1 MSLCVSKGHKRAQ
14 RTPCR
19 FSKWHAL
26 ITPFHQILIHFTNVH
41 PSVSTPNS
49 PDLPPTRPSLTV
61 FPGQECQSRK
71 IKCGIEPGDSVC
83 VRCRRLNLHCVVNKS
98 LQTLLEDES
107 EWKTSIENKTNQLQS
122 AVAEIL
128 RTMNMPHLD
137 SLTPKSLAG
146 HGSPAGSSA
155 EQQQLSHSHPHSRIA
170 SPRLRQ
176 MPRAMSMA
184 RENSPEHS
192 LVDEPEGDSIAAPMA
207 SLFQVTKLKN
217 LKSNLKTSTAVEAQK
232 SIRNDFISQGKVSL
246 QDAEELFLQFTT
258 SLNQYLWGGIA
269 LVHDNL
275 TSVRESSSLLS
286 SAILA
291 VTALHVPGKE
301 HVFDGAYIEFLAL
314 VSESMFDHTHNL
326 DDVRAFAI
334 GAFWLSDVS
343 CELSLKTYF
352 ILTADTSQGSFLD
365 TLSESPPN

>member
-1 MSLCVSKGHKRAQ
+1 M
-14 RTPCR
+14 
-19 FSKWHAL
+19 
-26 ITPFHQILIHFTNVH
+26 
-41 PSVSTPNS
+41 
-49 PDLPPTRPSLTV
+49 
-61 FPGQECQSRK
+61 
-71 IKCGIEPGDSVC
+71 
-83 VRCRRLNLHCVVNKS
+83 NKS

-128 RTMNMPHLD
+128 RTMNMPHID
-137 SLTPKSLAG
+137 NLTPKSLAG
-146 HGSPAGSSA
+146 HGSPAGSSN
-155 EQQQLSHSHPHSRIA
+155 EQQLSHSHSHSRLA

-176 MPRAMSMA
+176 MPRTMSMA
-184 RENSPEHS
+184 RETSPEHL

-217 LKSNLKTSTAVEAQK
+217 LKSNLKTNTAVEAQK

-343 CELSLKTYF
+343 CELSFDKHLITM
-352 ILTADTSQGSFLD
+352 LTPPREAFWTR
-365 TLSESPPN
+365 SPNRHRTQPPPELCKGCPRSGRAH